1 MCKTGKIQGII
12 RPYPS
17 PRGGMAQYS
26 RYSLQCTFGY
36 IAVDMNKIL
45 YTHVMET
52 LALYGWVREVRAI
65 SIGLWRLNRSLPGE
79 EVGNG
84 SNLYKSQNSERAM
97 LA

>member
-52 LALYGWVREVRAI
+52 LALYG
-65 SIGLWRLNRSLPGE
+65 
-79 EVGNG
+79 
-84 SNLYKSQNSERAM
+84 
-97 LA
+97 